1 MEMNAHVGTRNTA
14 VLVAFFLLWTQS
26 SCVEIDTRRG
36 ADDRVTSKNP
46 HEGPSHHNAASDINT
61 GIPRSPRLNTTLLT
75 VFTSYGCGCTG
86 SGGAPQ
92 TFITNEQVVEAL
104 RQACDGVEFIVWDG
118 TRGAANEEVQRNRD
132 DYDGV
137 LIIGNIDRDYRLA
150 FTGLPT
156 IVVYNLF
163 EFMNLPYDLFA
174 SGTYPDDA
182 ILKGGTDYTDTKI
195 LTAQLDRRRLCD
207 PSVSEKMFKDL
218 VYKIKLIQV
227 IQKLATTRILM
238 LTSSTEDTIAR
249 VNYRGDFNQSFPP
262 DHNARYR
269 RNLKELLGAEIVP
282 VEAAEFYEL
291 FGGMDIAK
299 AEEIAEGWIK
309 GARWV
314 EASRAEIVKSAR
326 AYLAI
331 DALREKY
338 CCNAVSTHI
347 RSVTGSGK
355 LEDRFNPGIG
365 LELGF
370 KTRGIQAV
378 CQNYPDILISQVLA
392 YLLTGR
398 PSMLGDVIYD
408 IDNSVEIVL
417 HCGIPVNPYGG
428 ERRIPYTI
436 RTHAESP
443 VRDIP
448 EEPGSSTGLTAE
460 WPAGEPV
467 TFWEIHSLNRT
478 IRLHTGEVVNG
489 RDIYTGGEDIDNVMC
504 TAKVIALLDAKRM
517 RDQHAPYLYGIHTNV
532 TLGDL
537 RQQIRDIAVLLGF
550 DTIESDR

>member
-1 MEMNAHVGTRNTA
+1 MNTHVKKRK
-14 VLVAFFLLWTQS
+14 VAMLLALLLPWTQS
-26 SCVEIDTRRG
+26 SCMQDDMRSHRDNRIALEKPDKDSHHTDSDRHIDKHIIQT
-36 ADDRVTSKNP
+36 ASKNTR
-46 HEGPSHHNAASDINT
+46 I
-61 GIPRSPRLNTTLLT
+61 LT
-75 VFTSYGCGCTG
+75 VFNSRGCGCTG
-86 SGGAPQ
+86 SGGPPQ
-92 TFITNEQVVEAL
+92 TFTTNEQVVDAL
-104 RQACDGVEFIVWDG
+104 QQACHGLDFIVWEG
-118 TRGAANEEVQRNRD
+118 TRSAAYDEVQINRD
-132 DYDGV
+132 RYDGV
-137 LIIGNIDRDYRLA
+137 LVFGNIDRDYRLV

-163 EFMNLPYDLFA
+163 EFMNFPYDLFA
-174 SGTYPDDA
+174 TGKFPDDA
-182 ILKGGTDYTDTKI
+182 ILKGGTDYKDTKI
-195 LTAQLDRRRLCD
+195 LTAQMDRRSLCD
-207 PSVSEKMFKDL
+207 PSVSEKMFNDL

-227 IQKLATTRILM
+227 IQDLKKTRILM
-238 LTSSTEDTIAR
+238 LTSGIDDTIAS
-249 VNYRGDFNQSFPP
+249 VNYRGDFNQSFPQ
-262 DHNARYR
+262 DHNERYT
-269 RNLKELLGAEIVP
+269 RNLRELLGVEIVRVKP
-282 VEAAEFYEL
+282 EEFYEL
-291 FGGMDIAK
+291 FRTMDISK
-299 AEEIAEGWIK
+299 AEETAEDWIK

-331 DALREKY
+331 DTLREKY
-338 CCNAVSTHI
+338 NCNAVSTHI

-355 LEDRFNPGIG
+355 LKDRFNPGIG

-378 CQNYPDILISQVLA
+378 CQNYPDILVSQVLA

-417 HCGIPVNPYGG
+417 HCGIPINPYGD

-448 EEPGSSTGLTAE
+448 EEPGSSTGLTAQ
-460 WPAGEPV
+460 WPVGEPV
-467 TFWEIHSLNRT
+467 TFWEIHSLHRQ

-489 RDIYTGGEDIDNVMC
+489 HDIYTGGEDIDNVMC
-504 TAKVIALLDAKRM
+504 TAKVIAMLHAKRI
-517 RDQHAPYLYGIHTNV
+517 RDQHLPYLYGIHTNA

-537 RQQIRDIAVLLGF
+537 RQQIKDVAVLLGF
-550 DTIESDR
+550 DVVESDL

>member
-1 MEMNAHVGTRNTA
+1 MNAHTLARHLAMWVA
-14 VLVAFFLLWTQS
+14 LVLVSAQS
-26 SCVEIDTRRG
+26 ACIKIDTPPHARDRKVVEHPDKG
-36 ADDRVTSKNP
+36 SSRSDTARVIPAD
-46 HEGPSHHNAASDINT
+46 
-61 GIPRSPRLNTTLLT
+61 IPRAPRANTTILT
-75 VFTSYGCGCTG
+75 LFTSRGCGCTG
-86 SGGAPQ
+86 SGGPPQ
-92 TFITNEQVVEAL
+92 TFTTNEQVVEAL
-104 RQACDGVEFIVWDG
+104 QQACKGVDFIVWEG
-118 TRGAANEEVQRNRD
+118 SRGAAYEQVQLNKHR
-132 DYDGV
+132 YDGV
-137 LIIGNIDRDYRLA
+137 LIFGNIDGDYRLA

-163 EFMNLPYDLFA
+163 EFMNFPYNLFA
-174 SGTYPDDA
+174 TGTFPEGA
-182 ILKGGTDYTDTKI
+182 ILKGGTDYKDTKI
-195 LTAQLDRRRLCD
+195 LTAQLDRRNLCD

-227 IQKLATTRILM
+227 IQDLRKIRILM
-238 LTSSTEDTIAR
+238 LTSGINDIIAS
-249 VNYRGDFNQSFPP
+249 VNYRGDFNQSFPK
-262 DHNARYR
+262 DHNERYT
-269 RNLKELLGAEIVP
+269 RNLKELLGVEIVR
-282 VEAAEFYEL
+282 VEAEEFYEL
-291 FGGMDIAK
+291 FRTMDISK
-299 AEEIAEGWIK
+299 AEEIAEEWIK

-314 EASRAEIVKSAR
+314 EASRAEIIKSAR

-338 CCNAVSTHI
+338 NCNAVSTHI
-347 RSVTGSGK
+347 RSVTGSRK

-417 HCGIPVNPYGG
+417 HCGIPINPYGD

-443 VRDIP
+443 VRDRP

-460 WPAGEPV
+460 WPVGEPV

-478 IRLHTGEVVNG
+478 IRLHTGVVVNG
-489 RDIYTGGEDIDNVMC
+489 HDIYTGGEDLDSVMC
-504 TAKVIALLDAKRM
+504 TAKIIAALDAKLI
-517 RDQHAPYLYGIHTNV
+517 RDQHLPYLYGIHTNV

-537 RQQIRDIAVLLGF
+537 RQQIKDIAVLLGF
-550 DTIESDR
+550 DSVESDG